1 MIHKAYVINLERRN
15 DKKQHM
21 ISEFNKLNE
30 IEKIL
35 DYEFFNAVDGTNIER
50 LNEYKFKIPNWFDPN
65 SGKAMTNGEV
75 GCALS
80 HYSVWKEIVSNIEL
94 GLFPKDSRILIL
106 EDDVIFVDN
115 FLEKFKIYENEINCS
130 YDMFYLH
137 RKALNFDG
145 EEKVSI
151 HIRKPKK
158 SYWTCAYIL
167 TYSGAKKLINS
178 NYLDNLIPVDEFL
191 PIMYGCNIYGFEKLF
206 ESCEKLNCY
215 AAYPSLL
222 KLTGNA
228 FNDSETFHSKSY
240 MVPNKFTF
248 DTDKEF
254 IVLYIGPT
262 KGDSFKRFIEYCD
275 LYTLPKIILD
285 NTSQSDILILNKQLA
300 QIENLPTKFIMVIS
314 VAENDYCNII
324 PVAPPTEIINK
335 FNNNI
340 KNKEN
345 ILISL
350 NSGKSNKILFCGWG
364 NTIQKMLQNYLDKI
378 DINNTNIKTN
388 ISTAIVFNSF
398 ISGDIIKDEHCQIFC
413 GLDLEKDIT
422 YNTTKS
428 RITYNKTGT
437 IPCVFYSSEISNLIL
452 NRIQNYT
459 GNNWNEYYGYKN
471 MSESLLTYPTIYLS
485 FKVGKNP
492 SITDIIEKLE
502 YPKELLT
509 INIENGS
516 TGDLFYQQDIVKFL
530 NSKCEYY
537 FFINHD
543 CVIVNPKTL
552 KELLELGKKVI
563 APLVRKG
570 TESWSNFW
578 GDLSETGYYNRS
590 HDYFDILNGE
600 RRGCW
605 NVPYISGVY
614 LIHRSVLELVP
625 NIFSD
630 NEKIDVDMRMCH
642 NLRQADVHIY
652 VSNINSYGFIQ
663 EEIKI
668 EPGID
673 LSKPVTIYDFFTRRD
688 EWERKYLHP
697 EYFLNKNNLKN
708 LRCPELCN
716 DAYNFPLFSKDF
728 CSELIQIMENYGKWS
743 GGTGHHIDHR
753 LGNNYYENVP
763 TQDIQLFEVGLD
775 KHWETIVADYISPLV
790 KIIYGNYKTKGV
802 HLAFVV
808 RYHWQLQ
815 NELQE
820 HHDASTYTINV
831 ALNECG
837 KDYEGGG
844 CEFIRQKYISRNQEV
859 GTSNIHPGRLT
870 HLHKGLKTTNGTR
883 YILVSFIN

>member
-1 MIHKAYVINLERRN
+1 MIHKTYIINLERRN
-15 DKKQHM
+15 DKKEHM
-21 ISEFNKLNE
+21 YNELKKLNE
-30 IEKIL
+30 QGTIL
-35 DYEFFNAVDGTNIER
+35 DHVFFNAIDGNNPKH
-50 LNEYKFKIPNWFDPN
+50 LDKYQFKIPNWFDPN

-80 HYSVWKEIVSNIEL
+80 HYAIWEEIVLNVESGIL
-94 GLFPKDSRILIL
+94 PKDVRVLVL

-115 FLEKFKIYENEINCS
+115 FMEKFKIYESEINCS
-130 YDMFYLH
+130 YDMLYLH
-137 RKALNFDG
+137 RKALNFDS
-145 EEKVSI
+145 EEKISV

-158 SYWTCAYIL
+158 SYWTCAYVL
-167 TYSGAKKLINS
+167 TYTGAKKLINS

-191 PIMYGCNIYGFEKLF
+191 PIMYDCNIYGFEKLF
-206 ESCEKLNCY
+206 ESCEKLNCF
-215 AAYPSLL
+215 ATYPSLL

-228 FNDSETFHSKSY
+228 FSDSETFHSKSY
-240 MVPNKFTF
+240 LTPNKFIF
-248 DTDKEF
+248 DTNKEF
-254 IVLYIGPT
+254 TILYIGPM
-262 KGDSFKRFIEYCD
+262 KGDSYQRFLEYCD
-275 LYTLPKIILD
+275 LYTLPKIILE
-285 NTSQSDILILNKQLA
+285 NTQSDITILHKQLS
-300 QIENLPTKFIMVIS
+300 QTENLSTKFILVIS
-314 VAENDYCNII
+314 IQENDYCNII
-324 PVAPPTEIINK
+324 PLAPPTEIINK
-335 FNNNI
+335 FNSCT

-345 ILISL
+345 ILISP
-350 NSGKSNKILFCGWG
+350 NSINNNKTLFCGWG
-364 NTIQKMLQNYLDKI
+364 DRIQKMTQDYLDKV
-378 DINNTNIKTN
+378 DINKSSVKTN

-398 ISGDIIKDEHCQIFC
+398 ICGDIIKDETHQIFY
-413 GLDLEKDIT
+413 GIDLEKDIT

-428 RITYNKTGT
+428 RITHNKTGSM
-437 IPCVFYSSEISNLIL
+437 PCILYSSGISNIIL

-459 GNNWNEYYGYKN
+459 GNNWNEYYGFRN
-471 MSESLLTYPTIYLS
+471 SSEPLLTYPTVYLS
-485 FKVGKNP
+485 FRLDKNP
-492 SITDIIEKLE
+492 TITDIIEKLE
-502 YPKELLT
+502 YPKELMT

-516 TGDLFYQQDIVKFL
+516 TEDLFYQKDINKFL
-530 NSKCEYY
+530 ESKCEYY
-537 FFINHD
+537 FFVNHD
-543 CVIVNPKTL
+543 CVLINPKIL

-578 GDLSETGYYNRS
+578 GDIQENGYYNRS

-614 LIHRSVLELVP
+614 LIHRSVIESIP
-625 NIFSD
+625 NIFID
-630 NEKIDVDMRMCH
+630 NEKIDVDMRICH
-642 NLRQADVHIY
+642 NLRQHDIHMY

-668 EPGID
+668 DPTID
-673 LSKPVTIYDFFTRRD
+673 LTKPVTIHDLFTRRD

-697 EYFLNKNNLKN
+697 EYYLNKNNLKN
-708 LRCPELCN
+708 LRCPELCS
-716 DAYNFPLFSKDF
+716 DVFNFPLFSKEF

-753 LGNNYYENVP
+753 LGHNYYENVP

-775 KHWETIVADYISPLV
+775 KHWETIVMDYISPLV
-790 KIIYGNYKTKGV
+790 RIIYGNYKTKSV

-820 HHDASTYTINV
+820 HHDASTYTVNI

-837 KDYEGGG
+837 TDYEGGG
-844 CEFIRQKYISRNQEV
+844 CEFIRQKYIAKNQEV

-870 HLHKGLKTTNGTR
+870 HLHKGLKTTNGIR